1 MNSPLVGNLKN
12 EFSRESGKTMYLSL
26 ASLLLN
32 YIQAGIL
39 KSGQKLPS
47 TRLLASELQINRS
60 TVTKAY
66 WELEQQGWIEPL
78 QGSGH
83 FVAYQTDGRLRPDLA
98 CSCPAVPSPSL
109 TFPDLDQLVAPPV
122 MPNTTLHLDDG
133 FPDPACSPLRE
144 FYQTYR
150 NQLNRGGYYTK
161 FGCYGDPK
169 GSVAFRERM
178 AVYLNDT
185 RALQSTPENVLST
198 NGTVMAL
205 HLISNAFLLAG
216 DTVVMERPSWTR
228 AEQIFKYAG
237 CLRVGLDVDA
247 HGLDIEQLE
256 EVCRK
261 GPVKMVYITP
271 HHQYP
276 TTVYLSLDRRLKL
289 LDLSYRYGFL
299 IVEDDYDFD
308 YQYDQSPFLPL
319 ASMDKS
325 GRVIYCGSFSK
336 NLSPA
341 FRMGYIVAA
350 ADIIDRLAKIRLLV
364 DRQGDHI
371 MDNTIADLLE
381 DGTLKRYIRKSLLT
395 YRQRRDV
402 FCELLQTQ
410 LSRWITFEKPKGG
423 LAVWTKF
430 APAIDLPNLSQV
442 CLGQNLAISN
452 GKAHRYVD
460 YSVNG
465 IRLGFASSSESELE
479 KSVLIMKEAIE
490 KQMA

>member
-1 MNSPLVGNLKN
+1 MSSPLIGNLKD
-12 EFSRESGKTMYLSL
+12 EFRRQPGKPMYLSL
-26 ASLLLN
+26 AALLLS
-32 YIQAGIL
+32 YIQAGVL
-39 KSGQKLPS
+39 KQEQKLPS
-47 TRLLASELQINRS
+47 TRLLANALEINRS

-83 FVAYQTDGRLRPDLA
+83 FVARQTDAGLKVYMPDPEL
-98 CSCPAVPSPSL
+98 AVPPPSL
-109 TFPDLDQLVAPPV
+109 TFPDLDQLVPPPV
-122 MPNTTLHLDDG
+122 MPNVPLHLDDG

-169 GSVAFRERM
+169 GSAAFGERM
-178 AVYLNDT
+178 AAYLNNT
-185 RALQSTPENVLST
+185 RGLQSTPGNVLST

-205 HLISNAFLLAG
+205 HLISNAFLCAG

-228 AEQIFKYAG
+228 AEQIFKHAG
-237 CLRVGLDVDA
+237 CRCVGLNVDA
-247 HGLDIEQLE
+247 GGLDIGQLE

-308 YQYDQSPFLPL
+308 YQYDQSPFLPV
-319 ASMDKS
+319 ASMDNS

-341 FRMGYIVAA
+341 FRMGYVVAA

-371 MDNTIADLLE
+371 MDNTIADLLD
-381 DGTLKRYIRKSLLT
+381 DGTIKRYIRRSLQI
-395 YRQRRDV
+395 YKRRRDV
-402 FCELLQTQ
+402 FCTLLEAQ
-410 LSRWITFEKPKGG
+410 LGGWVTFDKPKGG
-423 LAVWTKF
+423 LAVWARF
-430 APAIDLPNLSQV
+430 APTVDLVKLSQS
-442 CLGQNLAISN
+442 CLRQGLAISN
-452 GKAHRYVD
+452 GKAHQYD
-460 YSVNG
+460 DFNVNG
-465 IRLGFASSSESELE
+465 IRLGFASSSEDELE

-490 KQMA
+490 K